1 MGRTDQLVRYSD
13 GRYLTF
19 DPAEVAG
26 CSAAPY
32 ATDTRQSA
40 RLHSLRASR
49 LSPPTPPHY
58 ARACVLRWDVWM
70 VRSSQI
76 STYCA
81 CAGGRGAEADLRH
94 VSVSERPTTDI
105 RETCTSA
112 SSAGRLLR
120 DRHLRPKV
128 AGNQRHSAVPV
139 PRRRGPRPPGHRVGG
154 LPPEAQGPAAAA
166 AHGSLE
172 TFGSPQRH
180 AIAHLK
186 AGENGDSEYVI
197 RYAGKIRPFLNFN
210 ICVTSGT
217 IFFWPDLRR
226 LPGQRRGMAEAR

>member
-1 MGRTDQLVRYSD
+1 MDRMGRTDQLVRYSD

-26 CSAAPY
+26 CSAALY

-40 RLHSLRASR
+40 QLHSLRASR

-70 VRSSQI
+70 VRSSQT

-105 RETCTSA
+105 RETCTYHF
-112 SSAGRLLR
+112 R
-120 DRHLRPKV
+120 
-128 AGNQRHSAVPV
+128 N
-139 PRRRGPRPPGHRVGG
+139 
-154 LPPEAQGPAAAA
+154 
-166 AHGSLE
+166 
-172 TFGSPQRH
+172 T
-180 AIAHLK
+180 
-186 AGENGDSEYVI
+186 
-197 RYAGKIRPFLNFN
+197 
-210 ICVTSGT
+210 
-217 IFFWPDLRR
+217 
-226 LPGQRRGMAEAR
+226 

>member
-1 MGRTDQLVRYSD
+1 MNRMGRTDQLVRYSD

-40 RLHSLRASR
+40 QLHSLRASR

-70 VRSSQI
+70 VRSSQT

-105 RETCTSA
+105 RETCTYNIYFYCLMCTFFSVIWA
-112 SSAGRLLR
+112 LTKSFVIETSAGNITRFKKYFTTWR
-120 DRHLRPKV
+120 DIPLTLARAFGKRFRPSV
-128 AGNQRHSAVPV
+128 ANV
-139 PRRRGPRPPGHRVGG
+139 
-154 LPPEAQGPAAAA
+154 
-166 AHGSLE
+166 
-172 TFGSPQRH
+172 
-180 AIAHLK
+180 
-186 AGENGDSEYVI
+186 
-197 RYAGKIRPFLNFN
+197 
-210 ICVTSGT
+210 
-217 IFFWPDLRR
+217 
-226 LPGQRRGMAEAR
+226 

>member
-1 MGRTDQLVRYSD
+1 MDRMGCTDQLVRYSD

-40 RLHSLRASR
+40 QLHSLRASR

-58 ARACVLRWDVWM
+58 ARVCVLRWDVRM
-70 VRSSQI
+70 VRSSQT

-105 RETCTSA
+105 RETCTKFGAMVSNWNKINPPWK
-112 SSAGRLLR
+112 RL
-120 DRHLRPKV
+120 
-128 AGNQRHSAVPV
+128 VPTFYFYSV
-139 PRRRGPRPPGHRVGG
+139 HHRM
-154 LPPEAQGPAAAA
+154 
-166 AHGSLE
+166 S
-172 TFGSPQRH
+172 
-180 AIAHLK
+180 
-186 AGENGDSEYVI
+186 
-197 RYAGKIRPFLNFN
+197 
-210 ICVTSGT
+210 
-217 IFFWPDLRR
+217 
-226 LPGQRRGMAEAR
+226 

>member
-40 RLHSLRASR
+40 QLHSLRASR

-70 VRSSQI
+70 MRSSQT

-105 RETCTSA
+105 RETV
-112 SSAGRLLR
+112 RF
-120 DRHLRPKV
+120 
-128 AGNQRHSAVPV
+128 Q
-139 PRRRGPRPPGHRVGG
+139 
-154 LPPEAQGPAAAA
+154 
-166 AHGSLE
+166 
-172 TFGSPQRH
+172 
-180 AIAHLK
+180 
-186 AGENGDSEYVI
+186 
-197 RYAGKIRPFLNFN
+197 
-210 ICVTSGT
+210 
-217 IFFWPDLRR
+217 
-226 LPGQRRGMAEAR
+226 LPGSGCPCLPLRYVGSIFYQRFQALRSLVHIGAQSRASA

>member
-1 MGRTDQLVRYSD
+1 MDRMGRTDQLVRYSD

-40 RLHSLRASR
+40 QLHSLRASR
-49 LSPPTPPHY
+49 LSPPIPPHY

-70 VRSSQI
+70 VRSSQT

-105 RETCTSA
+105 RETCTYIGSTVPFPNDLAPHLLSLAPPPRYPA
-112 SSAGRLLR
+112 SYQRSLAPPL
-120 DRHLRPKV
+120 KITV
-128 AGNQRHSAVPV
+128 A
-139 PRRRGPRPPGHRVGG
+139 
-154 LPPEAQGPAAAA
+154 
-166 AHGSLE
+166 
-172 TFGSPQRH
+172 
-180 AIAHLK
+180 
-186 AGENGDSEYVI
+186 
-197 RYAGKIRPFLNFN
+197 PF
-210 ICVTSGT
+210 
-217 IFFWPDLRR
+217 
-226 LPGQRRGMAEAR
+226 